1 MLALAATW
9 LLATCPPPP
18 LGGELVALPDATSL
32 VLGVDVD
39 RALDTA
45 IGRAL
50 LQGLEAD
57 LAVGEALEQLAECG
71 LEPRDLD
78 ELWLARDDGDGRLLV
93 ARTRTNLEL
102 DAIDCMAGKLHAQTG
117 GEPPW
122 TRNDEGSCSTLAL
135 RDGSVAWLSGDRL
148 VAARGS
154 MIAALEQ
161 PRHDP
166 HPLLDGLDRSEHAWL
181 STRLDRPSWA
191 LEARTLALSL
201 ALEQQGRAG
210 VWASFVMA
218 ADDVAS
224 AATLR
229 DRVLALIAGF
239 ATRLDALGIEHALRE
254 HAGVAVEGKQLLG
267 RVEVER
273 VELERIVARLDG
285 AGLL

>member
-1 MLALAATW
+1 MLALATAW
-9 LLATCPPPP
+9 LLATCPPLTP
-18 LGGELVALPDATSL
+18 GGELVALPEATSL
-32 VLGVDVD
+32 VIGVDVD

-50 LQGLEAD
+50 VQGLEAD
-57 LAVGEALEQLAECG
+57 LVVGEVLEQLAECG
-71 LEPRDLD
+71 VEPSDLD
-78 ELWLARDDGDGRLLV
+78 DMWLARDAGDGRLLV
-93 ARTRTNLEL
+93 ARTRANLEL
-102 DAIDCMAGKLHAQTG
+102 DAIDCMASKLRAQTG
-117 GEPPW
+117 GEAPW
-122 TRNDEGSCSTLAL
+122 TRSDEGSCTTLAL

-166 HPLLDGLDRSEHAWL
+166 HPLLEGLDRSEHVWL
-181 STRLDRPSWA
+181 SARLDRPSWA

-201 ALEQQGRAG
+201 ALEQQGHAG
-210 VWASFVMA
+210 VWASFVMQ

-239 ATRLDALGIEHALRE
+239 ATRLDALGIEHGLRD

-267 RVEVER
+267 RVELER